1 MNKRL
6 TFGAFALIFAFSSLP
21 VFAEGAPLSC
31 SLATLR
37 GTYAGDGIHP
47 KNGNIVA
54 SVFVESY
61 DGQGHLTFYQQFSTG
76 TSHVTYSGKGTYT
89 VGTLTDASSGTP
101 ITENCVAFVHYEGDP
116 TEEVWNFFLA
126 PDGSSF
132 YFVNTFDTGSI
143 AAGHE
148 QRISLGQLVR

>member
-1 MNKRL
+1 M
-6 TFGAFALIFAFSSLP
+6 GISLRR
-21 VFAEGAPLSC
+21 F
-31 SLATLR
+31 
-37 GTYAGDGIHP
+37 
-47 KNGNIVA
+47 
-54 SVFVESY
+54 FVESY

-76 TSHVTYSGKGTYT
+76 TSHVTYSRKGTYAG
-89 VGTLTDASSGTP
+89 GTLTDASSCTP

-148 QRISLGQLVR
+148 QRISL

>member
-6 TFGAFALIFAFSSLP
+6 TLGAYALIFALSSLP

-54 SVFVESY
+54 S
-61 DGQGHLTFYQQFSTG
+61 
-76 TSHVTYSGKGTYT
+76 
-89 VGTLTDASSGTP
+89 
-101 ITENCVAFVHYEGDP
+101 AFVHYDGDP
-116 TEEVWNFFLA
+116 AEQVWT
-126 PDGSSF
+126 S
-132 YFVNTFDTGSI
+132 
-143 AAGHE
+143 
-148 QRISLGQLVR
+148 